1 MDGPPGLTGPQGPA
15 GGKGPEG
22 LQGQKVS
29 NFLYTTVY
37 VQRDIY
43 IIMEVISSF
52 QWISFSWGD
61 SITVKNTHITVTIW
75 AHLMFDI
82 ITCGSTNK

>member
-1 MDGPPGLTGPQGPA
+1 MDGPPGLTGAQGPA

-29 NFLYTTVY
+29 NLLYTTVN

-43 IIMEVISSF
+43 IIIEVISLF
-52 QWISFSWGD
+52 QWIHFSAGAV
-61 SITVKNTHITVTIW
+61 INTTSKT
-75 AHLMFDI
+75 FDH
-82 ITCGSTNK
+82 TCFLKLEYAFK